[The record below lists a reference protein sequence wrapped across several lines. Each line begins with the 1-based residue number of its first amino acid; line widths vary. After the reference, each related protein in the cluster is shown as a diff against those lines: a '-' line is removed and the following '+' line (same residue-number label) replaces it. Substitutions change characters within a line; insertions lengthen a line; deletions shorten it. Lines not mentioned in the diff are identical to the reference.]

1 MSLRSLGGVHFLGCM
16 ALCATAMACGTA
28 PAPAPRAPGQ
38 PPPGAGEA
46 APEAAPDV
54 VSRSPG
60 VAPGPPPTMGPPQ
73 TEPAPAPAAPA
84 SPPPEAVVTSVE
96 IAPEDWP
103 ALDDDLT
110 SDDLDD
116 LSRAI
121 DRQLAWFGQHGADR
135 VWRLGD
141 ESFTA
146 ADIAASLR
154 LFRRLWQAHRR
165 DPAALRRA
173 LMERFRLFR
182 VEADGSPDILF
193 SGYYAPIY
201 RGSRKREGRF
211 RYPLYG
217 KPRDLVSIRPGQFDE
232 KFLRPGHALRTGRVF
247 ARHDRASG
255 EIVPYYTR
263 KEIDGDRVLAGR
275 RLELAYL
282 ERYWDTMTLQI
293 QGGGY
298 VELADG
304 RLLRLSFAAGNNRGY
319 RAVGRILVEE
329 GHIPRE
335 ELSMQAIDAYFTAH
349 PEDLERVC
357 FMNDS
362 YVFFSASG
370 PHERLTPDLHPA
382 GVLGFPLTPRRA
394 IATDKRWFPGGGLA
408 FIAGRQRRADG
419 ASTPFSG
426 FVIDQDTGGAIRGGH
441 IDFFLGIGD
450 AAGEDAG
457 RLRDR
462 QGRLYFLVARPDHR
476 DRPNE

>member
-1 MSLRSLGGVHFLGCM
+1 MAASAFGALAGASRMRGMSPRPLGFLGCI
-16 ALCATAMACGTA
+16 ALCAVAAACATAR
-28 PAPAPRAPGQ
+28 PSAPRAPG
-38 PPPGAGEA
+38 
-46 APEAAPDV
+46 APAPD
-54 VSRSPG
+54 SAPPSAP
-60 VAPGPPPTMGPPQ
+60 VAPSAS
-73 TEPAPAPAAPA
+73 APAPAG
-84 SPPPEAVVTSVE
+84 PPPEAVVTTVE

-103 ALDDDLT
+103 ALDDDLA
-110 SDDLDD
+110 SEDLVT
-116 LSRAI
+116 AI
-121 DRQLAWFGQHGADR
+121 DRQLAWFGKHGADR

-146 ADIAASLR
+146 ADMAASLQ

-173 LMERFRLFR
+173 LMQRFRLFR
-182 VEADGSPDILF
+182 VDADGSPDILF
-193 SGYYAPIY
+193 SAYYAPIY
-201 RGSRKREGRF
+201 RGSRSRDARF
-211 RYPLYG
+211 RHPLYG
-217 KPRDLVSIRPGQFDE
+217 PPGDLVSIRPGLFEE
-232 KFLRPGHALRTGRVF
+232 KFLRPGHALRTGRVY

-275 RLELAYL
+275 GLELVYL
-282 ERYWDTMTLQI
+282 ERYWDAVTLHI
-293 QGGGY
+293 QGSGY
-298 VELADG
+298 VELEDG
-304 RLLRLSFAAGNNRGY
+304 RFLLLNYAAGNNRGY

-335 ELSMQAIDAYFTAH
+335 QLSMQAIDAHFTAH

-370 PHERLTPDLHPA
+370 PHARLTPDQHPA
-382 GVLGFPLTPRRA
+382 GVLGFPLTPRRS

-408 FIAGRQRRADG
+408 FIAGQQRRADG

-426 FVIDQDTGGAIRGGH
+426 FVLDQDTGGAIRGGH
-441 IDFFLGIGD
+441 IDIFLGIGD

-457 RLRDR
+457 RMRDR
-462 QGRLYFLVARPDHR
+462 QGRLYFLVARPASP
-476 DRPNE
+476 RPRAPAR